1 MRKGGNKF
9 LLGFLGFGIFVYLL
23 ALRFGG
29 GSAADFSA
37 DLPGVDTDILV
48 ATSLADTTMLPEGG
62 ISLASYSLKAET
74 ATHWKLP
81 GRLEEISGLAMTR
94 DHRLLAHNDEA
105 GVIYELDY
113 RRGSI
118 LKTFALTDMVKPV
131 ADDFEGIAAVE
142 DQIYLATSSGR
153 LYECREGTA
162 GQSVLFNVYTTG
174 IGRDC
179 EIEALAYDAKQRM
192 LLLMCKNSR
201 SAAQQNQ
208 LTIYRWSID
217 AKQLSEDA
225 HTVIPVIDFARH
237 IKGKK
242 FQPSGIELHP
252 ASGNYFVVAARQGAI
267 AELTPAGQILA
278 VRQFSA
284 PWHRQVEGITFAA
297 DSTLIV
303 ADEGAGKKARLTL
316 YPIAAGPQ

>member
-1 MRKGGNKF
+1 M
-9 LLGFLGFGIFVYLL
+9 LL
-23 ALRFGG
+23 A
-29 GSAADFSA
+29 SSPADAA
-37 DLPGVDTDILV
+37 L
-48 ATSLADTTMLPEGG
+48 LAEGG

-94 DHRLLAHNDEA
+94 DHRLLAHNDEV
-105 GVIYELDY
+105 GGIYELDY

-142 DQIYLATSSGR
+142 DRIYLATSSGR

-201 SAAQQNQ
+201 SAARQNQ

-252 ASGNYFVVAARQGAI
+252 ASGNYFVVAARQQAI

>member
-29 GSAADFSA
+29 DSAADSNA
-37 DLPGVDTDILV
+37 DAPGVGTNML
-48 ATSLADTTMLPEGG
+48 LASSPADAAMLAEGG

-201 SAAQQNQ
+201 SAARQNQ

-252 ASGNYFVVAARQGAI
+252 ASGNYFVVAARQQAI